1 VHDRDVKMKRHES
14 PRAAT
19 KDVPARGVVIGVP
32 GRVVREVGDED
43 LLERWR

>member
-1 VHDRDVKMKRHES
+1 VVTR
-14 PRAAT
+14 
-19 KDVPARGVVIGVP
+19 DVPARGVVIGVP